1 MHIRVLPAV
10 PQVRFVTVEDDEAA
24 LVKDPEPLRR
34 LAIVLVDLRQPAR
47 ERIDGVEDRMV
58 RRQFDE
64 LRVREDPPDLATEA
78 LVQPIVVIRM
88 QEAAQE
94 EVPPQRRHL
103 LLRQTDVPVTGEVE
117 VRVVKE
123 PWVGQPHV
131 YWAVGYGNPG
141 ALPDGAEQVRQAG
154 RVRVPVPAA
163 VVLDLCYGERRALFR
178 VRAGRGRGRGRWRPL

>member
-1 MHIRVLPAV
+1 
-10 PQVRFVTVEDDEAA
+10 
-24 LVKDPEPLRR
+24 
-34 LAIVLVDLRQPAR
+34 
-47 ERIDGVEDRMV
+47 
-58 RRQFDE
+58 
-64 LRVREDPPDLATEA
+64 DLATEA

-178 VRAGRGRGRGRWRPL
+178 VRAGRGRGRGRWRPLVGVGPRRRQGHEGDANAEEHPTQCGTPPTPRVPLRTSSTA

>member
-103 LLRQTDVPVTGEVE
+103 LLRQTDVDRKST
-117 VRVVKE
+117 RLNSSHVKIS
-123 PWVGQPHV
+123 
-131 YWAVGYGNPG
+131 YAV
-141 ALPDGAEQVRQAG
+141 
-154 RVRVPVPAA
+154 
-163 VVLDLCYGERRALFR
+163 F
-178 VRAGRGRGRGRWRPL
+178 